1 MTVSTSNYSRYSI
14 KSPSVTWKFCQIS
27 VQKSVETVYKEMSN
41 TQVQHRKNQSKV
53 ANNMQG
59 REEYQLNIS
68 NTSAALESLD
78 GSGGNQWGL
87 RKYQNIKISTKKK
100 V

>member
-1 MTVSTSNYSRYSI
+1 
-14 KSPSVTWKFCQIS
+14 

-78 GSGGNQWGL
+78 GSGGNQ
-87 RKYQNIKISTKKK
+87 
-100 V
+100 